1 MVTAEQF
8 AAVLQTHPHIRIAD
22 AARAVGLSKARVY
35 QREDLKAL
43 AQAHV
48 AAERKPRNKARQLG
62 CHSLALPR
70 AILDRVDAYRA
81 DMARRLGPARASRS
95 AAVRAILAVALGGPL
110 PGPLPAE
117 GKVIVLD
124 LGDVW
129 DKVAAA
135 IGDDTPSSVAGA
147 IRGILA
153 AAQVPENT
161 GARKKSRR
169 GT

>member
-48 AAERKPRNKARQLG
+48 AAERKPRNAARQLG
-62 CHSLALPR
+62 CHSLALSH
-70 AILDRVDAYRA
+70 AILDRLDAYRA
-81 DMARRLGPARASRS
+81 IMARRLGPARASRS
-95 AAVRAILAVALGGPL
+95 AAVRAILAAALVGPL
-110 PGPLPAE
+110 PEPLPAE
-117 GKVIVLD
+117 GDVVVLD

-129 DKVAAA
+129 DKVAAV
-135 IGDDTPSSVAGA
+135 IGDGTPSSVAAA

-153 AAQVPENT
+153 ASQVPENT

-169 GT
+169 ST